1 MFACGQSRGETC
13 RVWEAM
19 HVLEM
24 RESVEKVREDKF
36 LKQRR
41 GFVFCRASAKTAN
54 ASFHCVPSAK
64 AAVKAP

>member
-1 MFACGQSRGETC
+1 
-13 RVWEAM
+13 M